1 MKTNES
7 FLECESVDENQSKKC
22 LMGIRPKR
30 KKTWFQNGV
39 KMLQFKKNIP
49 TKIENLDE
57 KKTGRDTFP
66 FCYTCINIMIL

>member
-1 MKTNES
+1 MFDGNS
-7 FLECESVDENQSKKC
+7 SKKN
-22 LMGIRPKR
+22 

-66 FCYTCINIMIL
+66 FCYTCLNIMIL